1 MLKNLIAALTVIV
14 LSIGICA
21 FSMGWTEKVTEEI
34 DAMRVD
40 VVKMAEAGDVE
51 GAQAKLGQMAECWSR
66 HERVMEV
73 LASHEQLHEIAELI
87 VEGDANLSAGDR
99 DDFARSMALLGEAVR
114 HLYEEE
120 RLTLTNV
127 L

>member
-21 FSMGWTEKVTEEI
+21 FSMGWTKKVADEI
-34 DAMRVD
+34 DEMRMEAAN
-40 VVKMAEAGDVE
+40 MAEAGDTE
-51 GAQAKLGQMAECWSR
+51 GARAQLSRMAESWSR
-66 HERVMEV
+66 HERVMEI
-73 LASHEQLHEIAELI
+73 LASHEQLHDITELI
-87 VEGDANLSAGDR
+87 IESDANLYAGDG
-99 DDFARSMALLGEAVR
+99 DDFVRSMALLGEAVR